1 MMKKNSLLT
10 SVSFLLLIA
19 VITMAHAYRSYD
31 REVPV
36 MDNWRELGRVKAGH
50 NGDHDRINIDGPHD
64 TYRKLKFRVEN
75 SALNMSKMV
84 VVYDDGA
91 PENIEVRN
99 EISKGGESRV
109 IDLKGGKRK
118 LKSVEFWFD
127 TKGVLNGKAEVI
139 LYGSK

>member
-1 MMKKNSLLT
+1 MKKNSNRLNLLQLFALIGFVT
-10 SVSFLLLIA
+10 LL
-19 VITMAHAYRSYD
+19 HAYKVNST
-31 REVPV
+31 ETIP
-36 MDNWRELGRVKAGH
+36 MDSWRELGRVKAGH
-50 NGDHDRINIDGPHD
+50 NGDHDRIVIDGPHD

-84 VVYDDGA
+84 VTYEDGA